1 MGSFVNIYW
10 TKIKLYAIFL
20 IPSFL
25 TGGMESFKK
34 VKTYS
39 YQMLPDLLYGQKN
52 LSVLVLKENT
62 HL

>member
-1 MGSFVNIYW
+1 M
-10 TKIKLYAIFL
+10 IKLYAILL

-25 TGGMESFKK
+25 TGEMESFKK

-52 LSVLVLKENT
+52 LCALVSKENT
-62 HL
+62 HF

>member
-1 MGSFVNIYW
+1 M
-10 TKIKLYAIFL
+10 IKLYAIFL

-25 TGGMESFKK
+25 TGEMESFKK
-34 VKTYS
+34 VKTYY

-52 LSVLVLKENT
+52 LSVLVSKENT